1 MFLIDKYIPKTIDE
15 IFFHQDIYDML
26 KIMAEDKSMPHL
38 IFYGRKGVGKK
49 TMVNMFMH
57 MLFGDSIRNTR
68 KVVYNVSSS
77 CNNDDKIQE
86 FTQSF
91 HHILIEPSGNNHD
104 RYLIHDII
112 KLYLSKI
119 GYNVIK
125 SRYKFKLIVINNVDI
140 MSESVQFSLRRTI
153 EQYSKDCRFIMIADS
168 ISKIVEPLSSR
179 CKCIGIKSPDLV
191 DIIDYSLNIA
201 YKENITLSLDQL
213 AYIIQE
219 YKGDIKN
226 VLWRLELYKLN
237 EIYIDEIINLFKEIQ
252 DNLKLLNKEFNYDKY
267 SNDIKFYNK
276 DNKFLYKNIDKYINK
291 ISEEL
296 YNDILNNINQYL
308 SDNMINMY
316 FENCNKFLN
325 NINKSNFKKIHYKN
339 SDKKLKIDIIIFNIR
354 ISFQQ
359 ILLHIKLLDP
369 VLSRDKLLNTMYKL
383 IKKCDFKYIND
394 IRNIIFNLLITNIKG
409 TEIVKLLLNIII
421 NDEKIY
427 QNKKIKIIELAKDI
441 EYGIIKGR
449 REINQFDNLIIS
461 IINILT
467 SN

>member
-1 MFLIDKYIPKTIDE
+1 MFLIDKYIPQTIDD
-15 IFFHQDIYDML
+15 IFFHHEIYDML

-38 IFYGRKGVGKK
+38 IFYGRKGCGKK
-49 TMVNMFMH
+49 TMVNIFMH
-57 MLFGDSIRNTR
+57 MLFGDSIKNTR
-68 KVVYNVSSS
+68 KVAYNVSSS
-77 CNNDDKIQE
+77 CNNDDTVHE
-86 FTQSF
+86 FIQSF

-125 SRYKFKLIVINNVDI
+125 SRYKFKLIVINNVDM

-153 EQYSKDCRFIMIADS
+153 EQYSIDCRFIMIADS

-191 DIIDYSLNIA
+191 DIIDYSINISN
-201 YKENITLSLDQL
+201 KENLTLGLDQL

-226 VLWRLELYKLN
+226 VLWRIELYKLN
-237 EIYIDEIINLFKEIQ
+237 EIYIEEIINLFKQIQ
-252 DNLKLLNKEFNYDKY
+252 DNLKLLNKEFNYDKFV
-267 SNDIKFYNK
+267 NDIKIYNK
-276 DNKFLYKNIDKYINK
+276 ENKFLHKNIDKYINK
-291 ISEEL
+291 LSEEL
-296 YNDILNNINQYL
+296 YNLILNEINPYI
-308 SDNMINMY
+308 SDNTKNIY
-316 FENCNKFLN
+316 FASCNKFIN
-325 NINKSNFKKIHYKN
+325 NINKSNFKKIIYKN
-339 SDKKLKIDIIIFNIR
+339 IDKKLKIEIIIFNIK

-369 VLSRDKLLNTMYKL
+369 ILSRDKLLNNMYKL

-409 TEIVKLLLNIII
+409 TDIVKQLLNIIL